1 MPRKAHILFVL
12 GIPQPSRPW
21 QQQCVWYRVLGP
33 GQALQAAGCRVD
45 YSYLEETQR
54 IHSLLTTSAIDAVVL
69 HRGTVGPCFS
79 ALREQTRTSAVPL
92 WYDLDDNIIDPQA
105 IETASHLAHLD
116 SANIRAIQDWT
127 RTNIACLAE
136 CDGGLFSTPVL
147 RDIGLRHN
155 GNSRLAPNFLPAFY
169 VGLAPRCGQR
179 QDRGIRIYYG
189 PGSIEHKVH
198 FDLVAAALP
207 CIMREFPAI
216 EFYIGGGLEPPGSLE
231 EFGSRVTKL
240 PRVRPEIY
248 YRTLQL
254 MDIALAPLAADSFSA
269 SKSWIKVLEAASA
282 GCIWIGSDQSDYRE
296 FKALTGTGHLVSGQ
310 GWDGAFRSVLKEFL
324 PERQRALERGQ
335 LIRERFSIASHT
347 GEYLR
352 TLGLSPESIIGRK
365 PAADK
370 IVPTSTSR

>member
-1 MPRKAHILFVL
+1 MMPDKAHILFVL

-45 YSYLEETQR
+45 YAYLEETQR
-54 IHSLLTTSAIDAVVL
+54 IHSLLTTSAVDAVVL
-69 HRGTVGPCFS
+69 HRGTIGPCFS
-79 ALREQTRTSAVPL
+79 ALREETRTSAVPL

-116 SANIRAIQDWT
+116 SATIRAIQDWT

-136 CDGGLFSTPVL
+136 CDGGLFSTPML
-147 RDIGLRHN
+147 RDIGMRHN

-169 VGLAPRCGQR
+169 VGLTERCGPR
-179 QDRGIRIYYG
+179 QDRNIRIYYG

-198 FDLVAAALP
+198 FDLVAGALP

-240 PRVRPEIY
+240 PRVRPEMY
-248 YRTLQL
+248 YRTLQW

-296 FKALTGTGHLVSGQ
+296 FRALTGTGHLVAAE

-324 PERQRALERGQ
+324 PERQRALERRQ
-335 LIRERFSIASHT
+335 LIREGFSIASHT
-347 GEYLR
+347 GEYLG
-352 TLGLSPESIIGRK
+352 TLGLSPESIGRK
-365 PAADK
+365 SAA
-370 IVPTSTSR
+370 VRF